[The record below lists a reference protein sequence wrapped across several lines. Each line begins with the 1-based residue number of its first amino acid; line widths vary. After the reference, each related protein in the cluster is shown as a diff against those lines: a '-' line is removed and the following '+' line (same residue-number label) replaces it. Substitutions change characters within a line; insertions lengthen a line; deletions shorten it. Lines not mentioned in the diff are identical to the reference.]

1 MLNLGYQ
8 EENGQIVSCLY
19 FQRQKLF
26 YILMKSHY
34 NIMGTVWNIDKLLP
48 PDSEPH
54 KTLKAN
60 TKTVYLEG
68 IIQKL
73 YGKYYEYFRYANLIN
88 PGKLE
93 FYINLGR

>member
-1 MLNLGYQ
+1 MFNLGYQ

-26 YILMKSHY
+26 YILMKSH
-34 NIMGTVWNIDKLLP
+34 NKIMGTVWNIDKLLS

-54 KTLKAN
+54 KTLN

-73 YGKYYEYFRYANLIN
+73 YGKYYEYFRYANLLN
-88 PGKLE
+88 PGSLE

>member
-34 NIMGTVWNIDKLLP
+34 KIMGTVWNIDKLLP

-54 KTLKAN
+54 KTFNAN
-60 TKTVYLEG
+60 TKT
-68 IIQKL
+68 KL
-73 YGKYYEYFRYANLIN
+73 FISKVLSKNCTVNITNILDMLI
-88 PGKLE
+88 
-93 FYINLGR
+93 Y